1 MKSNIILSVLVIA
14 CLGFGVACSF
24 SDTPVQVL
32 ANKEHRAVII
42 KSIALSPEYR
52 TQMMNELMSNDS
64 SKVWL
69 LQYLMHHKIIMNDL
83 FDLTAKDSIA
93 SRDLMAKTIEM
104 CDGDAEKCRLLMGT
118 LSSYPNIISYT
129 KTSYHL
135 QKPVY

>member
-1 MKSNIILSVLVIA
+1 MKSNIILCVLVIA
-14 CLGFGVACSF
+14 CIGFGVACSF

-52 TQMMNELMSNDS
+52 TQMMDELMSNDS

-129 KTSYHL
+129 KTSYHF

>member
-1 MKSNIILSVLVIA
+1 MKSNIILSVLIIA

-24 SDTPVQVL
+24 SETTLETL
-32 ANKEHRAVII
+32 ANKEHRSVII

-52 TQMMNELMSNDS
+52 TQMMDELMSNDS

-69 LQYLMHHKIIMNDL
+69 LQYLMHHKIMMNDL

>member
-1 MKSNIILSVLVIA
+1 MKSNIILSVLIIA

-52 TQMMNELMSNDS
+52 TQMMDELMSNDS